1 MKKGNR
7 EKNKVEENN
16 VTMTHK
22 TEAEKFSSY
31 FETIAE
37 NLNLLYKVQRLTGDY
52 LSDIIRN
59 FENRLSIMKIEESIY
74 K

>member
-16 VTMTHK
+16 VTITHK

-31 FETIAE
+31 FETIVE
-37 NLNLLYKVQRLTGDY
+37 NFNLLSLEVDWWWFKWYY
-52 LSDIIRN
+52 
-59 FENRLSIMKIEESIY
+59 
-74 K
+74 

>member
-16 VTMTHK
+16 VTITHK

-31 FETIAE
+31 FETIVE
-37 NLNLLYKVQRLTGDY
+37 NFNLLSLEVDW
-52 LSDIIRN
+52 
-59 FENRLSIMKIEESIY
+59 
-74 K
+74 